1 MILAA
6 RRDRGTIRVHD
17 IAQEEGLP
25 EKFLQSILLELKNA
39 RMIESVRGAKGG
51 YELRRD
57 PKDLRLSEIIRL
69 VDGPQTQFEGTDFL
83 SKGLSPDRRHQALYQ
98 VFIDLRDASARI
110 LDNTTL
116 ADLIPEPICELSTRP
131 ATLSDVH
138 PRRSQGRTS
147 PLMITANSLAVGE
160 SLFVTLDQ
168 WTATGLQSDPAQLV
182 QASSYHPRSSLRGKR
197 FSTKKQETGWLIT
210 RKF

>member
-1 MILAA
+1 MIDLLPCVHSINSTESPLMCKLLQSRQTNWFDCVVDYADGVFVGQEATNIIRSIKISQKGLYALQALMILAA
-6 RRDRGTIRVHD
+6 RRDQGTIRVHD

-25 EKFLQSILLELKNA
+25 ERFLQSILLELKNA

-57 PKDLRLSEIIRL
+57 PKDVRLSEIIRL

-116 ADLIPEPICELSTRP
+116 ADLISEPAI
-131 ATLSDVH
+131 
-138 PRRSQGRTS
+138 
-147 PLMITANSLAVGE
+147 
-160 SLFVTLDQ
+160 
-168 WTATGLQSDPAQLV
+168 
-182 QASSYHPRSSLRGKR
+182 QAEEEKALR
-197 FSTKKQETGWLIT
+197 
-210 RKF
+210 